1 MAFAS
6 VLAASGFRPLSLS
19 TLFHSLGYVG
29 EQVVLGW
36 VVLQR
41 TDSAALVGVAFAVR
55 EMPFL
60 VTGLP
65 GGVLADRY
73 DRTWLLRATGLF
85 MAVATAGLGFLV
97 LRSSRGLWPLLLVA
111 FLNGCAHALNQA
123 ARQGQVHD
131 LVGPDRLVSGL
142 AVLGFVMRLAGLLG
156 SLGTGVLIARLSS
169 GAACFAIAAS
179 YLMSAALLSPARDTS
194 QLPGGRSRTPAADTT
209 GAGTFM
215 RGDRTVIVLVT
226 LTAAIEV
233 LGFSHQALL
242 PSLARDVLDVG
253 ADGLGALTASR
264 SLGGMLGTVPF
275 VRLGRQSPA
284 WGLFLGTV
292 AVFGAALVL
301 LGLTRTIPGVLF
313 LVALLGATAALSDV
327 FSQSLIQLA
336 LPAGFRGRAGGLW
349 VFAVGSAPIGQM
361 QAGLLAALLGV
372 PIALFLNGG
381 ALLVV
386 VAIAWFLPMRRL

>member
-6 VLAASGFRPLSLS
+6 VLAVSGFRPLSLS
-19 TLFHSLGYVG
+19 ALFHSLGYVG

-60 VTGLP
+60 VTGLS

-73 DRTWLLRATGLF
+73 DRTWLLRTTGFF
-85 MAVATAGLGFLV
+85 MAAATAGLGILV
-97 LRSSRGLWPLLLVA
+97 LGPSRGLWPLLLVA
-111 FLNGCAHALNQA
+111 FLNGCAHAINQA

-142 AVLGFVMRLAGLLG
+142 AILGFAMRVAGLLG
-156 SLGTGVLIARLSS
+156 SLGTGVLIARLGS
-169 GAACFAIAAS
+169 GSACFAIAVS
-179 YLMSAALLSPARDTS
+179 YLMSAALLSSARATS
-194 QLPGGRSRTPAADTT
+194 QLPAGRSPTLASDT
-209 GAGTFM
+209 AGVVAFM
-215 RGDRTVIVLVT
+215 RGDRTLIVLVA

-264 SLGGMLGTVPF
+264 SLGGMLATAPF
-275 VRLGRQSPA
+275 ARLGRRSGA
-284 WGLFLGTV
+284 WRLFLGTV
-292 AVFGAALVL
+292 AVFGTALVL
-301 LGLTRTIPGVLF
+301 LGLTRTIPWVFL

-336 LPAGFRGRAGGLW
+336 VPAGLRGRAGGLW

-361 QAGLLAALLGV
+361 QAGLMAALLGV

-386 VAIAWFLPMRRL
+386 VAIAWFLPIRRL